1 MSNKETPSLRIAVV
15 GACASGKS
23 TLVSS
28 LLSEDYE
35 ARHVAQDHS
44 FVPDMWQ
51 RISQPDILIFLDVDY
66 ETIKA
71 RRPKTTLRP
80 TDLVEQERRLSHAR
94 DSCDLLIDT
103 NPLTTGE
110 VLRLALSYLENV

>member
-1 MSNKETPSLRIAVV
+1 MSSEEAPSLRIAVV

-28 LLSEDYE
+28 LLSEGFE

-44 FVPDMWQ
+44 FVPDMWK
-51 RISQPDILIFLDVDY
+51 RISKPDILIFLDVDY

-71 RRPKTTLRP
+71 RRPKTTYRP
-80 TDLVEQERRLSHAR
+80 RDLVEQERRLSHAR
-94 DSCDLLIDT
+94 DNCDLLIDT
-103 NPLTTGE
+103 NPLAPGE
-110 VLRLALSYLENV
+110 VLRQTLSFLEKV